1 MTPLKITLA
10 GGFTCL
16 AIYLFATA
24 PEPLADASARQASSC
39 LYDTREVFEALNT
52 LNDAARSIYTKRIV
66 GGGLKAGLKFGED
79 WEEPGVEN
87 GPLPAL
93 FLRLTAARLETKP
106 AEVGL
111 YLGSDAPINASNLF
125 GKDQMQVFQGVK
137 TTRKPAFSTTE
148 DARLVAMYPD
158 IASVQ
163 PCVTC
168 HNEHPDSP
176 KTDWKLD
183 DVMGATTWTYP
194 TPQMTAEEALAVIET
209 MLQSVAEAYA
219 QYLEKTS
226 GFAEPVPLGNA
237 WPDTDLRQLPDRAT
251 FMQSVR
257 AAAAPIVTNIL
268 ISRSQASDFNEEFTP
283 CKIS

>member
-1 MTPLKITLA
+1 MEDQ
-10 GGFTCL
+10 F
-16 AIYLFATA
+16 
-24 PEPLADASARQASSC
+24 S
-39 LYDTREVFEALNT
+39 
-52 LNDAARSIYTKRIV
+52 
-66 GGGLKAGLKFGED
+66 GGGS
-79 WEEPGVEN
+79 
-87 GPLPAL
+87 
-93 FLRLTAARLETKP
+93 LRLTAARLETKP

-137 TTRKPAFSTTE
+137 ATREPAYSTTE

-194 TPQMTAEEALAVIET
+194 TPQMTAEEALAVIEN
-209 MLQSVAEAYA
+209 MLQSVGEAYS

-226 GFAEPVPLGNA
+226 GFAEPVPLGTA

-268 ISRSQASDFNEEFTP
+268 ISRSQASNFNEEFTP